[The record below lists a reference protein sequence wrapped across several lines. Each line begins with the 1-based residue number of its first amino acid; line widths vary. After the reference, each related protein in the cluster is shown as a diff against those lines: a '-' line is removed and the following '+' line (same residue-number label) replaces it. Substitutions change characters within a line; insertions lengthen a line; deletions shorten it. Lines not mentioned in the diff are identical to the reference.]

1 MTASG
6 SKSIDAKA
14 LENLVVAA
22 VDAERLASAP
32 TGLLPALL
40 QKRLDWLA
48 RWDAVLQPIFNT
60 GDAPSDGFP
69 LKAPQ
74 VKDLLRAWSHGLT
87 SDPQTMPPN
96 SAALMLMGF
105 ANSPQVAE
113 AARHWVT
120 GLLAD
125 ANASTHEQVE
135 QGRALAKWF
144 QRWGRKEAELVL
156 LEGLQAASALAPA
169 EQERLVQLGGERWK
183 GQRMQINPE
192 RPRVAQRDRAD
203 AHSLERYFKER
214 PEAAQTL
221 LALRF
226 KSVVAANERLRVP
239 GGPGGWSVD
248 LFFNALQQHAQGPV
262 LQDLGLQLH
271 RQPITLV
278 DAFGEDACDAAL
290 FRSTRNAM
298 TLLLTITH
306 QGGIADIRLAT
317 LVVAG
322 DQPLDAYCRR
332 VIQVSDDG
340 ESPTEQIARGVVTDA
355 VQAALHAI
363 KATQHPIPGQLAG

>member
-1 MTASG
+1 MTQDKPTIS
-6 SKSIDAKA
+6 
-14 LENLVVAA
+14 AA
-22 VDAERLASAP
+22 VVQQLLTTAQDSTALLSAP
-32 TGLLPALL
+32 TGLWPTLL
-40 QKRLDWLA
+40 QQRLNWLSL
-48 RWDAVLQPIFNT
+48 WDNT
-60 GDAPSDGFP
+60 LAPLFESADGVQKEFP
-69 LKAPQ
+69 LKPQ
-74 VKDLLRAWSHGLT
+74 QVTDLLRGWSHGLT
-87 SDPQTMPPN
+87 SDPQSMPPN

-105 ANSPQVAE
+105 VQSPQVTE
-113 AARHWVT
+113 AARHWVN
-120 GLLAD
+120 GLLTD
-125 ANASTHEQVE
+125 ANTSTYERVE

-144 QRWGRKEAELVL
+144 QRWGRKDAELVL

-183 GQRMQINPE
+183 GQRMQIKAD

-226 KSVVAANERLRVP
+226 KSVVAANERLRVT
-239 GGPGGWSVD
+239 GGAGGWSVD
-248 LFFNALQQHAQGPV
+248 LFFNALNQYAQGPV
-262 LQDLGLQLH
+262 LQDLGLELH

-278 DAFGEDACDAAL
+278 DTFSEEACDAAL
-290 FRSTRNAM
+290 FRSKRSAM

-306 QGGIADIRLAT
+306 QGGFADIRLAT

-322 DQPLDAYCRR
+322 DLPLDAYCRR